1 MVLPLVMISWQSQIQ
16 RQGTCSRLLLFYL
29 AKAKIHLVV
38 FKYNEGG
45 EFLLGQKAG
54 KRGLM
59 LNLPVGAI
67 KPQVRFVISARLR
80 PN

>member
-1 MVLPLVMISWQSQIQ
+1 MVLPLVMISLQSQIQ
-16 RQGTCSRLLLFYL
+16 RHGTRRRLLLFYL
-29 AKAKIHLVV
+29 PKAKIHLVA
-38 FKYNEGG
+38 FKHNYG
-45 EFLLGQKAG
+45 EELGQKAG

-59 LNLPVGAI
+59 LNLPGGAI